1 MWYTCVQC
9 GKKFELSE
17 AEKDFY
23 EEKNLSLPKRCKECR
38 KRNRIEKNEAVVP
51 RGKERRKRRKN
62 ALRQVPVTTLI
73 LLIALTFVYISFV
86 RKPESSTPKQTK
98 LTQVTENPNSSI
110 QKAVLFQSD
119 EKLKEHYEKHGKAMG
134 FASAE
139 EYLAAANA
147 AKMREMHDKL
157 TEQLK
162 QVEERKAAIRAKA
175 AMVKSQQKANEI
187 KSDLGGSS
195 LAAFDALE
203 EKLNRKLDEAEAA
216 AELNTKKDDMAD
228 LMAKYDDAATV
239 QDSGVED
246 ELAALKAKLG
256 K

>member
-1 MWYTCVQC
+1 MA
-9 GKKFELSE
+9 GILSRFKTIME
-17 AEKDFY
+17 ANINALLDKAEDPVKMADQLARDLEKDLGEVKAETVSGMA
-23 EEKNLSLPKRCKECR
+23 EEKRAKRAYDEGVAEV
-38 KRNRIEKNEAVVP
+38 EKLQCYAE
-51 RGKERRKRRKN
+51 
-62 ALRQVPVTTLI
+62 
-73 LLIALTFVYISFV
+73 
-86 RKPESSTPKQTK
+86 
-98 LTQVTENPNSSI
+98 
-110 QKAVLFQSD
+110 KAVLAGNDADAKVFLS
-119 EKLKEHYEKHGKAMG
+119 EKAAKAANLESLKGAWD
-134 FASAE
+134 
-139 EYLAAANA
+139 LAAANA

-162 QVEERKAAIRAKA
+162 QVEDRKAAIRAKA

>member
-1 MWYTCVQC
+1 MA
-9 GKKFELSE
+9 GILSRFKTIME
-17 AEKDFY
+17 ANINALLDKAEDPVKMADQLARDLEKDLGEVKAETVSIMA
-23 EEKNLSLPKRCKECR
+23 EEKRAKRAYDEGVAEV
-38 KRNRIEKNEAVVP
+38 EKLQRYAE
-51 RGKERRKRRKN
+51 
-62 ALRQVPVTTLI
+62 
-73 LLIALTFVYISFV
+73 
-86 RKPESSTPKQTK
+86 
-98 LTQVTENPNSSI
+98 
-110 QKAVLFQSD
+110 KAVLAGNDADAKVFLS
-119 EKLKEHYEKHGKAMG
+119 EKAAKAANLESLKGAWD
-134 FASAE
+134 
-139 EYLAAANA
+139 LAAANA
-147 AKMREMHDKL
+147 AKMREMHEKL

-162 QVEERKAAIRAKA
+162 QVEDRKAAIRAKA

-228 LMAKYDDAATV
+228 LMAKYDDTAAV

>member
-1 MWYTCVQC
+1 MADQLARDLEQDLGEV
-9 GKKFELSE
+9 K
-17 AEKDFY
+17 AETVSVMA
-23 EEKNLSLPKRCKECR
+23 EEKRAKRAYDEGAAEV
-38 KRNRIEKNEAVVP
+38 EKLQRYAE
-51 RGKERRKRRKN
+51 
-62 ALRQVPVTTLI
+62 
-73 LLIALTFVYISFV
+73 
-86 RKPESSTPKQTK
+86 
-98 LTQVTENPNSSI
+98 
-110 QKAVLFQSD
+110 KAVLAGNDADAKVFLS
-119 EKLKEHYEKHGKAMG
+119 EKAAKAANLESLKGAWD
-134 FASAE
+134 
-139 EYLAAANA
+139 LAAANA

-162 QVEERKAAIRAKA
+162 QVEDRKAAIRAKA

-195 LAAFDALE
+195 LAACDALE

-228 LMAKYDDAATV
+228 LMAKYDDDATV

>member
-1 MWYTCVQC
+1 MA
-9 GKKFELSE
+9 GILSRFKTIME
-17 AEKDFY
+17 ANINALLDKAEDPVKMADQLARDLEKDLGEVKAETVSVMA
-23 EEKNLSLPKRCKECR
+23 EEKRAKRAYDEGVAEV
-38 KRNRIEKNEAVVP
+38 EKLQRYAE
-51 RGKERRKRRKN
+51 
-62 ALRQVPVTTLI
+62 
-73 LLIALTFVYISFV
+73 
-86 RKPESSTPKQTK
+86 
-98 LTQVTENPNSSI
+98 
-110 QKAVLFQSD
+110 KAVLAGNDADAKVFLS
-119 EKLKEHYEKHGKAMG
+119 EKAAKAANLESLKGAWD
-134 FASAE
+134 
-139 EYLAAANA
+139 LAAANA

-162 QVEERKAAIRAKA
+162 QVEDRKAAIRAKA

-187 KSDLGGSS
+187 NSDLGGSS

>member
-1 MWYTCVQC
+1 MA
-9 GKKFELSE
+9 GILSRFKTIME
-17 AEKDFY
+17 ANINALLDKAEDPVKMADQLARDLEKDLGEVKAETVSVMA
-23 EEKNLSLPKRCKECR
+23 EEKRAKRAYDEGVAEV
-38 KRNRIEKNEAVVP
+38 EKLQRYAE
-51 RGKERRKRRKN
+51 
-62 ALRQVPVTTLI
+62 
-73 LLIALTFVYISFV
+73 
-86 RKPESSTPKQTK
+86 
-98 LTQVTENPNSSI
+98 
-110 QKAVLFQSD
+110 KAVLAGNDADAKVFLS
-119 EKLKEHYEKHGKAMG
+119 EKAAKAANLESLKGAWG
-134 FASAE
+134 
-139 EYLAAANA
+139 LAAANA

-162 QVEERKAAIRAKA
+162 QVEDRKAAIRAKA

>member
-1 MWYTCVQC
+1 MA
-9 GKKFELSE
+9 GILSRFKTIME
-17 AEKDFY
+17 ANINALLDKAEDPVKMADHLARDLEKDLGEVKAETVSVMA
-23 EEKNLSLPKRCKECR
+23 EEKRAKRAYDEGVAEV
-38 KRNRIEKNEAVVP
+38 EKLQRYAE
-51 RGKERRKRRKN
+51 
-62 ALRQVPVTTLI
+62 
-73 LLIALTFVYISFV
+73 
-86 RKPESSTPKQTK
+86 
-98 LTQVTENPNSSI
+98 
-110 QKAVLFQSD
+110 KAVLAGNDADAKVFLS
-119 EKLKEHYEKHGKAMG
+119 EKAAKAANLESLKGAWD
-134 FASAE
+134 
-139 EYLAAANA
+139 LAAANA

-162 QVEERKAAIRAKA
+162 QVEDRKAAIRAKA

-228 LMAKYDDAATV
+228 LMAKYDDTATV

>member
-1 MWYTCVQC
+1 MA
-9 GKKFELSE
+9 GILSRFKTIME
-17 AEKDFY
+17 ANINALLDKAEDPVKMADQLARDLEKDLGEVKAETVSVMA
-23 EEKNLSLPKRCKECR
+23 EEKRAKRAYDEGVAEV
-38 KRNRIEKNEAVVP
+38 EKLQRYAE
-51 RGKERRKRRKN
+51 
-62 ALRQVPVTTLI
+62 
-73 LLIALTFVYISFV
+73 
-86 RKPESSTPKQTK
+86 
-98 LTQVTENPNSSI
+98 
-110 QKAVLFQSD
+110 KAVLAGNDADAKVFLS
-119 EKLKEHYEKHGKAMG
+119 EKAAKAANLESLKGAWD
-134 FASAE
+134 
-139 EYLAAANA
+139 LAAANA

-157 TEQLK
+157 TDQLK
-162 QVEERKAAIRAKA
+162 QVEDRKAAIRAKA

-228 LMAKYDDAATV
+228 LMAKYDDTATV

>member
-1 MWYTCVQC
+1 MA
-9 GKKFELSE
+9 GILSRFKTIME
-17 AEKDFY
+17 ANINALLDKAEDPVKMADQLARDLEKDLGEVKAETVSVMA
-23 EEKNLSLPKRCKECR
+23 EEKRAKRAYDEGVAEV
-38 KRNRIEKNEAVVP
+38 EKLQRYAE
-51 RGKERRKRRKN
+51 
-62 ALRQVPVTTLI
+62 
-73 LLIALTFVYISFV
+73 
-86 RKPESSTPKQTK
+86 
-98 LTQVTENPNSSI
+98 
-110 QKAVLFQSD
+110 KAVLAGNDADAKVFLS
-119 EKLKEHYEKHGKAMG
+119 EKTSKAANLESLKGAWD
-134 FASAE
+134 
-139 EYLAAANA
+139 LAAANG

-216 AELNTKKDDMAD
+216 AELNTKKDHMAD
-228 LMAKYDDAATV
+228 LMAKYDDAGAV
-239 QDSGVED
+239 QDDGVED

>member
-1 MWYTCVQC
+1 M
-9 GKKFELSE
+9 E
-17 AEKDFY
+17 ANINALLDKAEDPVKMADQLARDLEKDLGEVKAETVSVMA
-23 EEKNLSLPKRCKECR
+23 EEKRAKRAYDEGVAEV
-38 KRNRIEKNEAVVP
+38 EKLQRYAE
-51 RGKERRKRRKN
+51 
-62 ALRQVPVTTLI
+62 
-73 LLIALTFVYISFV
+73 
-86 RKPESSTPKQTK
+86 
-98 LTQVTENPNSSI
+98 
-110 QKAVLFQSD
+110 KAVLAGNDADAKVFLS
-119 EKLKEHYEKHGKAMG
+119 EKAAKAANLESLKGAWD
-134 FASAE
+134 
-139 EYLAAANA
+139 LAAANA

-157 TEQLK
+157 TDQLK
-162 QVEERKAAIRAKA
+162 QVEDRKAAIRAKA

>member
-1 MWYTCVQC
+1 MA
-9 GKKFELSE
+9 GILSRFKTIME
-17 AEKDFY
+17 ANINALLDKAEDPVKMADQLARDLEKDLGEVKAETVSFMA
-23 EEKNLSLPKRCKECR
+23 EEKRAKRAYDEGVAEV
-38 KRNRIEKNEAVVP
+38 EKLQRYAE
-51 RGKERRKRRKN
+51 
-62 ALRQVPVTTLI
+62 
-73 LLIALTFVYISFV
+73 
-86 RKPESSTPKQTK
+86 
-98 LTQVTENPNSSI
+98 
-110 QKAVLFQSD
+110 KAVLAGNDADAKVFLS
-119 EKLKEHYEKHGKAMG
+119 EKAAKAANLESLKGAWD
-134 FASAE
+134 
-139 EYLAAANA
+139 LAAANA

-162 QVEERKAAIRAKA
+162 QVEDRKAAIRAKA

-228 LMAKYDDAATV
+228 LMAKYDDTATV

>member
-1 MWYTCVQC
+1 MA
-9 GKKFELSE
+9 GILSRFKTIME
-17 AEKDFY
+17 ANINALLDKAEDPVKMADQLARDLEKDLGEVKAETVSVMA
-23 EEKNLSLPKRCKECR
+23 EEKRAKRAYDEGVAEV
-38 KRNRIEKNEAVVP
+38 EKLQRYAE
-51 RGKERRKRRKN
+51 
-62 ALRQVPVTTLI
+62 
-73 LLIALTFVYISFV
+73 
-86 RKPESSTPKQTK
+86 
-98 LTQVTENPNSSI
+98 
-110 QKAVLFQSD
+110 KAVLAGNDADAKVFLS
-119 EKLKEHYEKHGKAMG
+119 EKAAKAANLESLKGAWD
-134 FASAE
+134 
-139 EYLAAANA
+139 LAAANA

-162 QVEERKAAIRAKA
+162 QVEDRKAAIRAKA

-203 EKLNRKLDEAEAA
+203 EKLNRKLDEAEAS

-228 LMAKYDDAATV
+228 LMAKYDDTATV

>member
-1 MWYTCVQC
+1 MA
-9 GKKFELSE
+9 GILSRFKTIME
-17 AEKDFY
+17 ANINALLDKAEDPVKMADQLARDLEKDLGEVKAETVSVMA
-23 EEKNLSLPKRCKECR
+23 EEKRAKRAYDEGVAEVK
-38 KRNRIEKNEAVVP
+38 
-51 RGKERRKRRKN
+51 
-62 ALRQVPVTTLI
+62 
-73 LLIALTFVYISFV
+73 
-86 RKPESSTPKQTK
+86 K
-98 LTQVTENPNSSI
+98 LQRYAE
-110 QKAVLFQSD
+110 KAVLAGNDADAKVFLS
-119 EKLKEHYEKHGKAMG
+119 EKAAKAANLESLKGAWD
-134 FASAE
+134 
-139 EYLAAANA
+139 LAAANA

-162 QVEERKAAIRAKA
+162 QVEDRKAAIRAKA

-228 LMAKYDDAATV
+228 LMAKYDDTATV

>member
-1 MWYTCVQC
+1 MA
-9 GKKFELSE
+9 GILSRFKTIME
-17 AEKDFY
+17 ANINALLDKAEDPVKMADQLARDMEKDLGEVKAETVSVMA
-23 EEKNLSLPKRCKECR
+23 EEKRAKRAYDEGVAEV
-38 KRNRIEKNEAVVP
+38 EKLQRYAE
-51 RGKERRKRRKN
+51 
-62 ALRQVPVTTLI
+62 
-73 LLIALTFVYISFV
+73 
-86 RKPESSTPKQTK
+86 
-98 LTQVTENPNSSI
+98 
-110 QKAVLFQSD
+110 KAVLAGNDADAKVFLS
-119 EKLKEHYEKHGKAMG
+119 EKAAKAANLESLKGAWD
-134 FASAE
+134 
-139 EYLAAANA
+139 LAAANA

-162 QVEERKAAIRAKA
+162 QVEDRKAAIRAKA

-228 LMAKYDDAATV
+228 LMAKYDDDATV
-239 QDSGVED
+239 QNSGVED

>member
-1 MWYTCVQC
+1 MA
-9 GKKFELSE
+9 GILSRFKTIIE
-17 AEKDFY
+17 ANINALLDKAEDPVKMADQLARDLEKDLGEVKAETVSVMA
-23 EEKNLSLPKRCKECR
+23 EEKRAKRAYDEGVAEV
-38 KRNRIEKNEAVVP
+38 EKLQRYAE
-51 RGKERRKRRKN
+51 
-62 ALRQVPVTTLI
+62 
-73 LLIALTFVYISFV
+73 
-86 RKPESSTPKQTK
+86 
-98 LTQVTENPNSSI
+98 
-110 QKAVLFQSD
+110 KAVLAGNDADAKVFLS
-119 EKLKEHYEKHGKAMG
+119 EKAAKAANLESLKGAWD
-134 FASAE
+134 
-139 EYLAAANA
+139 LAAANA

-162 QVEERKAAIRAKA
+162 QVEDRKAAIRAKA

-228 LMAKYDDAATV
+228 LMAKYDDTATV

>member
-1 MWYTCVQC
+1 MA
-9 GKKFELSE
+9 GILSRFKTIME
-17 AEKDFY
+17 ANINALLDKAEDPVKMADQLARDLEKDLGEVKAETVSVMA
-23 EEKNLSLPKRCKECR
+23 EEKRAKRAYDEGVAEV
-38 KRNRIEKNEAVVP
+38 EKLQRYAE
-51 RGKERRKRRKN
+51 
-62 ALRQVPVTTLI
+62 
-73 LLIALTFVYISFV
+73 
-86 RKPESSTPKQTK
+86 
-98 LTQVTENPNSSI
+98 
-110 QKAVLFQSD
+110 KAVLAGNDADAKVFLS
-119 EKLKEHYEKHGKAMG
+119 EKTAKAANLESLKGAWD
-134 FASAE
+134 
-139 EYLAAANA
+139 LAAANA

>member
-1 MWYTCVQC
+1 MA
-9 GKKFELSE
+9 GILSRFKTIME
-17 AEKDFY
+17 ANINALLDKAEDPVKMADQLARDLEKDLGEVKAETVSVMA
-23 EEKNLSLPKRCKECR
+23 EEKRAKRAYDEGVAEV
-38 KRNRIEKNEAVVP
+38 EKLQRYAE
-51 RGKERRKRRKN
+51 
-62 ALRQVPVTTLI
+62 
-73 LLIALTFVYISFV
+73 
-86 RKPESSTPKQTK
+86 
-98 LTQVTENPNSSI
+98 
-110 QKAVLFQSD
+110 KAVLAGNDADAKVFLS
-119 EKLKEHYEKHGKAMG
+119 EKAAKAANLESLKGAWD
-134 FASAE
+134 
-139 EYLAAANA
+139 LTAANA

-175 AMVKSQQKANEI
+175 AMVKSRQKANEI

>member
-1 MWYTCVQC
+1 MA
-9 GKKFELSE
+9 GILSRFKTIME
-17 AEKDFY
+17 ANINALLDKAEDPVKMADQLARDLEKDLGEVKAETVSVMA
-23 EEKNLSLPKRCKECR
+23 EEKRAKRAYDEGVAEV
-38 KRNRIEKNEAVVP
+38 EKLQRYAE
-51 RGKERRKRRKN
+51 
-62 ALRQVPVTTLI
+62 
-73 LLIALTFVYISFV
+73 
-86 RKPESSTPKQTK
+86 
-98 LTQVTENPNSSI
+98 
-110 QKAVLFQSD
+110 KAVLAGNDADAKVFLS
-119 EKLKEHYEKHGKAMG
+119 EKAAKAANLESLKGAWD
-134 FASAE
+134 
-139 EYLAAANA
+139 LAAANA

-157 TEQLK
+157 TEQLE
-162 QVEERKAAIRAKA
+162 QVEDRKAAIRAKA

-239 QDSGVED
+239 QDNGVED

>member
-1 MWYTCVQC
+1 MA
-9 GKKFELSE
+9 GILSRFKTIME
-17 AEKDFY
+17 ANINALLDKAEDPVKMADQLARDLEKDLGEVKAETVSVMA
-23 EEKNLSLPKRCKECR
+23 EEKRAKRAYDEGVAEV
-38 KRNRIEKNEAVVP
+38 EKLQRYAE
-51 RGKERRKRRKN
+51 
-62 ALRQVPVTTLI
+62 
-73 LLIALTFVYISFV
+73 
-86 RKPESSTPKQTK
+86 
-98 LTQVTENPNSSI
+98 
-110 QKAVLFQSD
+110 KAVLAGNDADAKVFLS
-119 EKLKEHYEKHGKAMG
+119 EKAAKAANLESLKGAWD
-134 FASAE
+134 
-139 EYLAAANA
+139 LAAANA

-216 AELNTKKDDMAD
+216 AELNTKKDDMAE
-228 LMAKYDDAATV
+228 LMAKYDDTATV

>member
-1 MWYTCVQC
+1 MA
-9 GKKFELSE
+9 GILSRFKTIME
-17 AEKDFY
+17 ANINALLDKAEDPVKMADQLARDLEKDLGEVKAETVSVMA
-23 EEKNLSLPKRCKECR
+23 EEKRAKRAYDEGVAEV
-38 KRNRIEKNEAVVP
+38 EKLQRYAE
-51 RGKERRKRRKN
+51 
-62 ALRQVPVTTLI
+62 
-73 LLIALTFVYISFV
+73 
-86 RKPESSTPKQTK
+86 
-98 LTQVTENPNSSI
+98 
-110 QKAVLFQSD
+110 KAVLAGNDADAKVFLS
-119 EKLKEHYEKHGKAMG
+119 EKAAKAANLESLKGAWD
-134 FASAE
+134 
-139 EYLAAANA
+139 LAAANA

-162 QVEERKAAIRAKA
+162 QVEDRKAAIRAKA
-175 AMVKSQQKANEI
+175 AMAKSQQKANEI

-228 LMAKYDDAATV
+228 LMAKYDDTATV

>member
-1 MWYTCVQC
+1 MA
-9 GKKFELSE
+9 GILSRFKTIME
-17 AEKDFY
+17 ANINALLDKAEDPVKMADQLARDLEKDLGEVKAETVSVMA
-23 EEKNLSLPKRCKECR
+23 EEKRAKRAYDEGVAEV
-38 KRNRIEKNEAVVP
+38 EKLQRYAE
-51 RGKERRKRRKN
+51 
-62 ALRQVPVTTLI
+62 
-73 LLIALTFVYISFV
+73 
-86 RKPESSTPKQTK
+86 
-98 LTQVTENPNSSI
+98 
-110 QKAVLFQSD
+110 KAVLAGNDADAKVFLS
-119 EKLKEHYEKHGKAMG
+119 EKAAKAANLESLKGAWD
-134 FASAE
+134 
-139 EYLAAANA
+139 LAAANA

-162 QVEERKAAIRAKA
+162 QVEDRKAAIRAKA

-228 LMAKYDDAATV
+228 LMAKYDDTATV
-239 QDSGVED
+239 QDNGVED

>member
-1 MWYTCVQC
+1 MA
-9 GKKFELSE
+9 GILSRFKTIME
-17 AEKDFY
+17 ANINALLDKAEDPVKMADQLARDLEKDLGEVKVETVSVMA
-23 EEKNLSLPKRCKECR
+23 EEKRAKRAYDEGVAEV
-38 KRNRIEKNEAVVP
+38 EKLQRYAE
-51 RGKERRKRRKN
+51 
-62 ALRQVPVTTLI
+62 
-73 LLIALTFVYISFV
+73 
-86 RKPESSTPKQTK
+86 
-98 LTQVTENPNSSI
+98 
-110 QKAVLFQSD
+110 KAVLAGNDADAKVFLS
-119 EKLKEHYEKHGKAMG
+119 EKAAKAANLESLKGAWD
-134 FASAE
+134 
-139 EYLAAANA
+139 LAASNA

-162 QVEERKAAIRAKA
+162 QVEDRKAAIRAKA

>member
-1 MWYTCVQC
+1 MA
-9 GKKFELSE
+9 GILSRFKTIME
-17 AEKDFY
+17 ANINALLDKAEDPVKMADQLARDLEKDLGEVKEETVSVMA
-23 EEKNLSLPKRCKECR
+23 EEKRARRAYDEGVAEV
-38 KRNRIEKNEAVVP
+38 EKLQRYAE
-51 RGKERRKRRKN
+51 
-62 ALRQVPVTTLI
+62 
-73 LLIALTFVYISFV
+73 
-86 RKPESSTPKQTK
+86 
-98 LTQVTENPNSSI
+98 
-110 QKAVLFQSD
+110 KAVLAGNDADAKVFLS
-119 EKLKEHYEKHGKAMG
+119 EKAAKAANLESLKGAWD
-134 FASAE
+134 
-139 EYLAAANA
+139 LAAANA

-162 QVEERKAAIRAKA
+162 QIEERKAAIRAKA

-228 LMAKYDDAATV
+228 LMAKYDDAWAV

>member
-1 MWYTCVQC
+1 MA
-9 GKKFELSE
+9 GILSRFKTIME
-17 AEKDFY
+17 ANINALLDKAEDPVKMADQLARDLEKDLGEVKAETVSVMA
-23 EEKNLSLPKRCKECR
+23 EEKRAKRAYDEGVAEV
-38 KRNRIEKNEAVVP
+38 EKLQRYAE
-51 RGKERRKRRKN
+51 
-62 ALRQVPVTTLI
+62 
-73 LLIALTFVYISFV
+73 
-86 RKPESSTPKQTK
+86 
-98 LTQVTENPNSSI
+98 
-110 QKAVLFQSD
+110 KAVLAGNDADAKVFLS
-119 EKLKEHYEKHGKAMG
+119 EKAAKAANLESLKGAWD
-134 FASAE
+134 
-139 EYLAAANA
+139 LAADNA

-162 QVEERKAAIRAKA
+162 QVEDRKAAIRAKA

-228 LMAKYDDAATV
+228 LMAKYDDTATV

>member
-1 MWYTCVQC
+1 MA
-9 GKKFELSE
+9 GILSRFKTIME
-17 AEKDFY
+17 ANINALLDKAEDPVKMADQLARDLEKDLGEVKAETVSVMA
-23 EEKNLSLPKRCKECR
+23 EEKRAKRAYDEGVAEV
-38 KRNRIEKNEAVVP
+38 EKMQRYAE
-51 RGKERRKRRKN
+51 
-62 ALRQVPVTTLI
+62 
-73 LLIALTFVYISFV
+73 
-86 RKPESSTPKQTK
+86 
-98 LTQVTENPNSSI
+98 
-110 QKAVLFQSD
+110 KAVLAGNDTDAKTFLA
-119 EKLKEHYEKHGKAMG
+119 EKAAKAANLESLKGAWE
-134 FASAE
+134 
-139 EYLAAANA
+139 LAASNA
-147 AKMREMHDKL
+147 EKMREMHDKL

-216 AELNTKKDDMAD
+216 AELNTQKDDMAD
-228 LMAKYDDAATV
+228 LMAKYDDAAPA

>member
-1 MWYTCVQC
+1 MA
-9 GKKFELSE
+9 GILSRFKTIME
-17 AEKDFY
+17 ANINALLDKAEDPVKMADQLARDLEKDLGEVKAETVSVMA
-23 EEKNLSLPKRCKECR
+23 EEKRAKRAYDEGVAEV
-38 KRNRIEKNEAVVP
+38 EKLQRYAE
-51 RGKERRKRRKN
+51 
-62 ALRQVPVTTLI
+62 
-73 LLIALTFVYISFV
+73 
-86 RKPESSTPKQTK
+86 
-98 LTQVTENPNSSI
+98 
-110 QKAVLFQSD
+110 KAVLAGNDADAKVFLS
-119 EKLKEHYEKHGKAMG
+119 EKAAKAANLESLKGAWD
-134 FASAE
+134 
-139 EYLAAANA
+139 LAAANA

-162 QVEERKAAIRAKA
+162 QVEDRKAAIRAKA

-228 LMAKYDDAATV
+228 LMAKYDDTAMV

>member
-1 MWYTCVQC
+1 MA
-9 GKKFELSE
+9 GILSRFKTIME
-17 AEKDFY
+17 ANINALLDKAEDPVKMADQLARDLEKDLGEVKAETVSVMA
-23 EEKNLSLPKRCKECR
+23 EEKRAKRAYDEGMAEV
-38 KRNRIEKNEAVVP
+38 EKLQRYAE
-51 RGKERRKRRKN
+51 
-62 ALRQVPVTTLI
+62 
-73 LLIALTFVYISFV
+73 
-86 RKPESSTPKQTK
+86 
-98 LTQVTENPNSSI
+98 
-110 QKAVLFQSD
+110 KAVLAGNDADAKVFLS
-119 EKLKEHYEKHGKAMG
+119 EKAAKAANLESLKGAWD
-134 FASAE
+134 
-139 EYLAAANA
+139 LAAANA

-162 QVEERKAAIRAKA
+162 QVEDRKAAIRAKA

>member
-1 MWYTCVQC
+1 M
-9 GKKFELSE
+9 E
-17 AEKDFY
+17 ANINALLDKAEDPVKMADQLARDLEKDLGEVKAETVSVMA
-23 EEKNLSLPKRCKECR
+23 EEKRAKRAYDEGVAEV
-38 KRNRIEKNEAVVP
+38 EKLQRYAE
-51 RGKERRKRRKN
+51 
-62 ALRQVPVTTLI
+62 
-73 LLIALTFVYISFV
+73 
-86 RKPESSTPKQTK
+86 
-98 LTQVTENPNSSI
+98 
-110 QKAVLFQSD
+110 KAVLAGNDADAKVFLS
-119 EKLKEHYEKHGKAMG
+119 EKAAKAANLESLKGAWD
-134 FASAE
+134 
-139 EYLAAANA
+139 LAAANA

-162 QVEERKAAIRAKA
+162 QVEDRKAAIRAKA
-175 AMVKSQQKANEI
+175 AMAKSQQKANEI

-228 LMAKYDDAATV
+228 LMAKYDDDATV

>member
-1 MWYTCVQC
+1 MA
-9 GKKFELSE
+9 GILSRFKTIME
-17 AEKDFY
+17 ANINALLDKAEDPVKMADQLARDLEKEQGEVKAETVSVMA
-23 EEKNLSLPKRCKECR
+23 EEKRAKRAYDEGVAEV
-38 KRNRIEKNEAVVP
+38 EKLQRYAE
-51 RGKERRKRRKN
+51 
-62 ALRQVPVTTLI
+62 
-73 LLIALTFVYISFV
+73 
-86 RKPESSTPKQTK
+86 
-98 LTQVTENPNSSI
+98 
-110 QKAVLFQSD
+110 KAVLAGNDADAKVFLS
-119 EKLKEHYEKHGKAMG
+119 EKAAKAANLESLKGAWD
-134 FASAE
+134 
-139 EYLAAANA
+139 LAAANA

-162 QVEERKAAIRAKA
+162 QVEDRKAAIRAKA

-228 LMAKYDDAATV
+228 LVAKYDDAATV
-239 QDSGVED
+239 QDNGVED

>member
-1 MWYTCVQC
+1 MA
-9 GKKFELSE
+9 GILSRFKTIME
-17 AEKDFY
+17 ANINALLDKAEDPVKMADQLARDLEKDLGEVKVETVSVMA
-23 EEKNLSLPKRCKECR
+23 EEKRAKRAYDEGVAEV
-38 KRNRIEKNEAVVP
+38 EKLQRYAE
-51 RGKERRKRRKN
+51 
-62 ALRQVPVTTLI
+62 
-73 LLIALTFVYISFV
+73 
-86 RKPESSTPKQTK
+86 
-98 LTQVTENPNSSI
+98 
-110 QKAVLFQSD
+110 KAVLAGNDADAKVFLS
-119 EKLKEHYEKHGKAMG
+119 EKAAKAANLESLKGAWD
-134 FASAE
+134 
-139 EYLAAANA
+139 LAAANA

-162 QVEERKAAIRAKA
+162 QVEDRKAAIRAKA

-228 LMAKYDDAATV
+228 LVAKYDDAATV
-239 QDSGVED
+239 QDNGVED

>member
-1 MWYTCVQC
+1 MA
-9 GKKFELSE
+9 GILSRFKTIME
-17 AEKDFY
+17 ANINALLDKAEDPVKMADQLARDLEKDLGEVKAETVSVMA
-23 EEKNLSLPKRCKECR
+23 EEKRDKRAYDEGVAEV
-38 KRNRIEKNEAVVP
+38 EKLQRYAE
-51 RGKERRKRRKN
+51 
-62 ALRQVPVTTLI
+62 
-73 LLIALTFVYISFV
+73 
-86 RKPESSTPKQTK
+86 
-98 LTQVTENPNSSI
+98 
-110 QKAVLFQSD
+110 KAVLAGNDADAKVFLS
-119 EKLKEHYEKHGKAMG
+119 EKAAKAANLESLKGAWD
-134 FASAE
+134 
-139 EYLAAANA
+139 LAAANA

-162 QVEERKAAIRAKA
+162 QVEDRKAAIRAKA